1 MAKYK
6 EVVCWLFVFFAA
18 EDDQSGCPG
27 AKAIKPRSLDGC
39 LFLLQKMITV
49 DVLAPGP
56 EEEDGGLGLD
66 VIWYKEHHRGE
77 TTDEK
82 Y

>member
-1 MAKYK
+1 ML
-6 EVVCWLFVFFAA
+6 VVCFFAA
-18 EDDQSGCPG
+18 EDDQIGCPG
-27 AKAIKPRSLDGC
+27 ALAIKPRSLDGC
-39 LFLLQKMITV
+39 LFLLQKMNTV

-56 EEEDGGLGLD
+56 EVEEGGLGLD

>member
-1 MAKYK
+1 ML
-6 EVVCWLFVFFAA
+6 VVCFFAA
-18 EDDQSGCPG
+18 EDDQIGCPG
-27 AKAIKPRSLDGC
+27 TLAIKPRSLDGC
-39 LFLLQKMITV
+39 LFLLQKMNTV

-56 EEEDGGLGLD
+56 EDGRLGLD
-66 VIWYKEHHRGE
+66 VIWYKEHHYRGE

>member
-1 MAKYK
+1 ML
-6 EVVCWLFVFFAA
+6 VVC
-18 EDDQSGCPG
+18 
-27 AKAIKPRSLDGC
+27 
-39 LFLLQKMITV
+39 FLLQKMITV

-82 Y
+82 DKQKDRLICSHTNSTMLKK

>member
-27 AKAIKPRSLDGC
+27 AKAIKPRSLDSC

-56 EEEDGGLGLD
+56 EEEDSGLGLD